1 VEFCLKTFE
10 ALEWLKSNNNPSAF
24 ATNRFGET
32 MYAIRFV
39 EKLYELGAGKVN
51 VVGILDDKERIED
64 EGGPYAESL
73 LVELPEDGVKRSAI
87 IKFYEKEMEEQGIC
101 EGEGILE
108 WNESNLDNGILGFGW
123 Y

>member
-1 VEFCLKTFE
+1 MKTFE
-10 ALEWLKSNNNPSAF
+10 ALEWLKNNNNPSAF

-32 MYAIRFV
+32 INAINFV
-39 EKLYELGAGKVN
+39 EQLYELGTGKVC
-51 VVGILDDKERIED
+51 VVGIIDEKERIEE

-73 LVELPEDGVKRSAI
+73 LVELPEDDVKRNDL
-87 IKFYEKEMEEQGIC
+87 IKFYEKEMEEQGIS

-108 WNESNLDNGILGFGW
+108 WNESNIDNGILCFGW

>member
-1 VEFCLKTFE
+1 MKTFE

-32 MYAIRFV
+32 INAINFV
-39 EKLYELGAGKVN
+39 EKLYELGAGKVS
-51 VVGILDDKERIED
+51 VVSIIDEKERNEE

-73 LVELPEDGVKRSAI
+73 LVELPEDDVKRNDI
-87 IKFYEKEMEEQGIC
+87 IKFYEKEMEEQGIL

-108 WNESNLDNGILGFGW
+108 WNESKLNNGILGFGW